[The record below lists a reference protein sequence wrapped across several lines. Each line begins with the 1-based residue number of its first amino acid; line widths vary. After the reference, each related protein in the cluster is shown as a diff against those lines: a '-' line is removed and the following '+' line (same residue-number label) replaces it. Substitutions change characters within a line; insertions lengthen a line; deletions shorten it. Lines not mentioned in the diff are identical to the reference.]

1 MVKLKEYPFYI
12 RSWLEGNARTHP
24 DEMRHAATIA
34 VWARWTFALGCI
46 VLLAYRPNHETYP
59 YALLASLLIVFVGFN
74 AGLHGAILL
83 RKTITW
89 RWMFAASATDA
100 ILISGVIVVGGGFQH
115 FFFVAY
121 YPALA
126 LIAVA
131 STSIAVW
138 VIWTTLVAM
147 LYSIISIYAGEGLDL
162 NLRDEKTLFARI
174 LAMYIVVITVNLISR
189 IERMRRRAAVR
200 SERILFEER
209 MDVSRTIHDT
219 TAQSAYM
226 VSLGIESALDL
237 ADKSNPRLMS
247 TLEATLA
254 LAKSAMWELRRPL
267 NMGGIFEGKM
277 ISDVL
282 STHIRTFTAITS
294 VPAKLQQA
302 GDEPR
307 LDVETRSVLFL
318 IAHNAL
324 TNAFRHAE
332 ASNVTVGLVFLRGRI
347 ELTVVDDGKGLPEDF
362 EERGHGISN
371 MRLDA
376 ERIGGSLSVESRDA
390 GGGTSV
396 ICHVPKQR
404 ALEGD

>member
-1 MVKLKEYPFYI
+1 M
-12 RSWLEGNARTHP
+12 
-24 DEMRHAATIA
+24 
-34 VWARWTFALGCI
+34 
-46 VLLAYRPNHETYP
+46 LLAYRPNHETYP
-59 YALLASLLIVFVGFN
+59 YALLAGLLIVFIGFN

-89 RWMFAASATDA
+89 RWMFAASAIDA
-100 ILISGVIVVGGGFQH
+100 ILISSVIVVGGGFQH

-138 VIWTTLVAM
+138 VIWTTIVAIS
-147 LYSIISIYAGEGLDL
+147 YSIICIYAGEGLDL
-162 NLRDEKTLFARI
+162 DMRDEKALFARI

-189 IERMRRRAAVR
+189 IERMRRRAAVK

-237 ADKSNPRLMS
+237 ADKSNARLMS
-247 TLEATLA
+247 TLEATLS

-282 STHIRTFTAITS
+282 ATHIRTFTAITS
-294 VPAKLQQA
+294 VPARLEQS
-302 GDEPR
+302 GEEPS

-332 ASNVTVGLVFLRGRI
+332 ASSVTVGLEFSGGRI
-347 ELTVVDDGKGLPEDF
+347 QLSVADDGQGLPDDF
-362 EERGHGISN
+362 EDRGHGISN

-376 ERIGGSLSVESRDA
+376 ERIGGSLAVESGEA

-396 ICHVPKQR
+396 ICHIPKQR
-404 ALEGD
+404 AIEGD

>member
-1 MVKLKEYPFYI
+1 M
-12 RSWLEGNARTHP
+12 
-24 DEMRHAATIA
+24 DM
-34 VWARWTFALGCI
+34 
-46 VLLAYRPNHETYP
+46 
-59 YALLASLLIVFVGFN
+59 
-74 AGLHGAILL
+74 
-83 RKTITW
+83 
-89 RWMFAASATDA
+89 
-100 ILISGVIVVGGGFQH
+100 
-115 FFFVAY
+115 
-121 YPALA
+121 
-126 LIAVA
+126 
-131 STSIAVW
+131 
-138 VIWTTLVAM
+138 
-147 LYSIISIYAGEGLDL
+147 
-162 NLRDEKTLFARI
+162 RDEKTLFARI

-226 VSLGIESALDL
+226 VSLGIETALDL
-237 ADKSNPRLMS
+237 ADKSNARLMS

-282 STHIRTFTAITS
+282 ASHIRTFTAITS
-294 VPAKLQQA
+294 VPAKLERA
-302 GDEPR
+302 GEEPS

-332 ASNVTVGLVFLRGRI
+332 ASNVTVGLEFSRGRI
-347 ELTVVDDGKGLPEDF
+347 RLTVADDGKGLPDDF
-362 EERGHGISN
+362 EGHGHGISN

-376 ERIGGSLSVESRDA
+376 ERIGGSLTVES
-390 GGGTSV
+390 GETGVGTSI

-404 ALEGD
+404 AIEGD

>member
-1 MVKLKEYPFYI
+1 
-12 RSWLEGNARTHP
+12 
-24 DEMRHAATIA
+24 
-34 VWARWTFALGCI
+34 
-46 VLLAYRPNHETYP
+46 
-59 YALLASLLIVFVGFN
+59 
-74 AGLHGAILL
+74 
-83 RKTITW
+83 
-89 RWMFAASATDA
+89 MFAASAIDA
-100 ILISGVIVVGGGFQH
+100 ILISSVIFVGGGFQH

-131 STSIAVW
+131 STSIVVW
-138 VIWTTLVAM
+138 VIWTTLVAI
-147 LYSIISIYAGEGLDL
+147 LYSVISVYAGDGL
-162 NLRDEKTLFARI
+162 NLNLGDEKVLFARI

-226 VSLGIESALDL
+226 VSLGIETALDL
-237 ADKSNPRLMS
+237 ADKSNERLMS

-282 STHIRTFTAITS
+282 ATHIRTFTAITS
-294 VPAKLQQA
+294 VPAKLEQD
-302 GDEPR
+302 GEEPS

-332 ASNVTVGLVFLRGRI
+332 ASNVTVDLEFSRGRVQ
-347 ELTVVDDGKGLPEDF
+347 LMVVDDGKGLPDDF

-376 ERIGGSLSVESRDA
+376 ERIGGALSVKSGEA

-396 ICHVPKQR
+396 ICRVPRER
-404 ALEGD
+404 AMEGD